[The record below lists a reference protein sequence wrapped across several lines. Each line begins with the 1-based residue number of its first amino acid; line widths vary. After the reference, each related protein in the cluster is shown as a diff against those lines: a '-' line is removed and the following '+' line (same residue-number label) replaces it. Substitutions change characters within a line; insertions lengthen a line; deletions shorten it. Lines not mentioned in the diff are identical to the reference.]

1 MTCAGPADSDINV
14 HRGTGLVSNTFN
26 EPIMASLKGNVGI
39 GHTRYSTTGGSEN
52 VQMAQPFIVHTS
64 YGVIAVAHNGELVNS
79 KTLRQKILDKGVGLS
94 TGSDSELI
102 TQCLSMQPPE
112 RFRNPKELDLNKL
125 DLNTTTAT
133 KTLKNGRQLQFED
146 GFTDPGP
153 GSPPVIGDPVLLSS
167 KRKKLSPEEKEL
179 ELLSRVLH
187 FMSLTPLSYALVIMY
202 DECLY
207 AIRDPFG
214 NRPLCIG
221 MLFTASVEGGPR
233 SSREKLSI
241 DGWVVSSES
250 CSFPSVSARPWRDI
264 EPGEIVKLERNKLP
278 KTLALLPR
286 PDPISKPAFCIFE
299 HVYFARAD
307 SFFDGQ
313 MVYTVRVKC
322 GMKLAVEACIP
333 IPADNATTQE
343 VVVAPVP
350 ETSIPAALGF
360 AQQVCCTP
368 FPFALTLILGL
379 VHRFTGWASL
389 CGSLFQKSLHR
400 SHFHSAVD
408 QAAPT
413 GCLPEIWSPGP
424 QFQRQEGHPSR

>member
-1 MTCAGPADSDINV
+1 MTCAGPAESDINV
-14 HRGTGLVSNTFN
+14 HRGTGLVSNAFN
-26 EPIMASLKGNVGI
+26 EPIMAALKGNVGI

-102 TQCLSMQPPE
+102 TQCLSMKPPE
-112 RFRNPKELDLNKL
+112 RFRNPTELDMNKL
-125 DLNTTTAT
+125 NLSSTRKTTRTG
-133 KTLKNGRQLQFED
+133 KQLQFAD
-146 GFTDPGP
+146 GFTDPET
-153 GSPPVIGDPVLLSS
+153 PPVNEDPVLPNSH
-167 KRKKLSPEEKEL
+167 KLSHEDKEL
-179 ELLSRVLH
+179 ELLSRLLH
-187 FMSLTPLSYALVIMY
+187 LMSLTPLSYALIVMY

-221 MLFTASVEGGPR
+221 MLFTAPVDGGPR
-233 SSREKLSI
+233 ASREKLSI

-250 CSFPSVSARPWRDI
+250 CSFPSVSARHWRDI

-286 PDPISKPAFCIFE
+286 PDPAMAPAFCIFE
-299 HVYFARAD
+299 HVYFARPD
-307 SFFDGQ
+307 SLFDGQ

-322 GMKLAVEACIP
+322 GMKLAIEASIP
-333 IPADNATTQE
+333 IPADNALTHE

-360 AQQVCCTP
+360 AQQVCFTP
-368 FPFALTLILGL
+368 
-379 VHRFTGWASL
+379 S
-389 CGSLFQKSLHR
+389 
-400 SHFHSAVD
+400 
-408 QAAPT
+408 
-413 GCLPEIWSPGP
+413 
-424 QFQRQEGHPSR
+424 